1 MNEVKGGAKRPYV
14 RKSQVPK
21 YDPADEAQIAPV
33 SVPPPKA
40 RRAPAKAA
48 APTDGQVP
56 KTIAVRQNPLL
67 RSIVPG
73 HVWKCGAFRWDP
85 IAFGVESEKL
95 NDRIIESRVQD
106 QSLLSFIEDPAE
118 AVVYGISGNP
128 DDTKAKLFAAFLV
141 SIHLEKLGHKAN
153 VVWHT
158 LYGGFDNSLLREYD
172 PIDGKSDP
180 TLIVLSNLT
189 PASTNVKLEK
199 ARDLLQRFVNIP
211 RLVICA
217 GEDPLSFLTTRLYS
231 EVNALAYFSENLVKR
246 KIEII

>member
-1 MNEVKGGAKRPYV
+1 MNEIKGGAKRPYV
-14 RKSQVPK
+14 RKVSQTPK

-33 SVPPPKA
+33 KRTQTASKPVTTEGIPKA
-40 RRAPAKAA
+40 IGVK
-48 APTDGQVP
+48 
-56 KTIAVRQNPLL
+56 QNTLL

-85 IAFGVESEKL
+85 MAFGVESEKL
-95 NDRIIESRVQD
+95 NDRIIEPKVQN

-118 AVVYGISGNP
+118 AIVYGISGNP
-128 DDTKAKLFAAFLV
+128 DDTKAKLFAAYLV
-141 SIHLEKLGHKAN
+141 NIHLEKLGHRAN

-172 PIDGKSDP
+172 PIDGKADP
-180 TLIVLSNLT
+180 TLLVISNLT

-231 EVNALAYFSENLVKR
+231 EVNALAYFSESLVKR
-246 KIEII
+246 KMEII